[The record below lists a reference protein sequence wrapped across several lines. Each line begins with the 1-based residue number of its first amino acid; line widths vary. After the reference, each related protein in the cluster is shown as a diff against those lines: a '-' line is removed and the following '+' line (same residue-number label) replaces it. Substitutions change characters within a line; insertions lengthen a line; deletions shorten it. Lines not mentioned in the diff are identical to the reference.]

1 MDSLFETGG
10 PHDIKR
16 ISPDKFEMSI
26 TIPPDSDGYVGRACP
41 EEACSPGY
49 FKVKPGTGIT
59 NGHTVAY
66 CPYCQQSTKPTDFHT
81 EAQRNYAVKVLENE
95 ALKGVDRMIENALG
109 LGPGRRKKI
118 GGGFL
123 SIEMSYQSPVRQ
135 AVSRPLEE
143 ELRRDI
149 CCPNC
154 GLNHAVFGLANW
166 CPDCGTDIFLTHV
179 EAEFAVIKT
188 MLSDVERRREQ
199 FGLRVAAKDIENCL
213 EDTVS
218 IYEAV
223 LRAMVIRFLKKQG
236 VAEDGILAKMKK
248 IGNAFQ
254 SIRRSEEIFRAEL
267 SIALYEEIDPQDV
280 ERLSKIFEK
289 RHPIAHNLGVVDRKY
304 LEKMR
309 AAESEGEEIRV
320 SADEIQFAIS
330 ASTKIFTSLHRRVFL
345 TNYIC
350 SR

>member
-10 PHDIKR
+10 PHNIKR

-41 EEACSPGY
+41 EETCSPGY

-81 EAQRNYAVKVLENE
+81 EAQRNYAVKVLETE

-109 LGPGRRKKI
+109 LGPGRRKTF

-123 SIEMSYQSPVRQ
+123 SIEMSYRSPVRH

-154 GLNHAVFGLANW
+154 GFNHAVFGLANW
-166 CPDCGTDIFLTHV
+166 CPDCGTDIFLVHV

-188 MLSDVERRREQ
+188 MLPDVDRRREQ
-199 FGLRVAAKDIENCL
+199 FGSRVAAKDIENCL

-236 VAEDGILAKMKK
+236 VAEEGILAKMKK

-254 SIRRSEEIFRAEL
+254 SIRRSEEIFRTEL
-267 SIALYEEIDPQDV
+267 SIALYEEIDLQDV
-280 ERLSKIFEK
+280 VRLSNIFEK

-309 AAESEGEEIRV
+309 AAESEGKEIRV
-320 SADEIQFAIS
+320 SVDEIQFAIS
-330 ASTKIFTSLHRRVFL
+330 VSSKIIASLHKRVFSI
-345 TNYIC
+345 N
-350 SR
+350 